1 MTSNQCPRCTFI
13 NRPGA
18 KFCAHCCQP
27 LTPPPPVVQA
37 GCIRCGQP
45 LRANAQFCAKCGARQ
60 IVTLPPLPVQPPMMM
75 PAVAPVLRP
84 PALPPPPPV
93 IELPPADYRQAM
105 VEIDY
110 TSQGRFGLKSKKDG
124 KKLTFS
130 DTGGTNNT
138 RVWIDGDTPIYGDG
152 GRWLEA
158 PQMKDGRLTSV
169 WKHTD
174 IEVAQI
180 VSYVYGMQLGRVD
193 TIQIKYTLTN
203 VGRSMREVGLR
214 IMIDTLIGDNDGV
227 PFVVPGHKGIVTEAL
242 EFTGAQVPES
252 FQALEEPDLA
262 EPGVI
267 VRMRL
272 QGGETTRPDRL
283 VITHW
288 PGSSADWNFPLT
300 DLGHDSAVGLYYEP
314 RSMARGESRTIVTC
328 YGLGEISSAESGN
341 ACLSLS
347 FERAVE
353 LKDKFWITAL
363 VIAPHAGQT
372 ACLALPAGLDFSDGY
387 EPRQDVTLDGEYTQV
402 SWRVVAQSLFDDDLV
417 QVTLEPDGI
426 TESQSISVRP
436 RGSIR

>member
-1 MTSNQCPRCTFI
+1 MQVNQCVRCNFL

-18 KFCAHCCQP
+18 KFCANCRQP
-27 LTPPPPVVQA
+27 LAPVVQA

-45 LRANAQFCAKCGARQ
+45 LRANAQFCAQCGGRQ
-60 IVTLPPLPVQPPMMM
+60 IVTPPPRPVQPPSLV
-75 PAVAPVLRP
+75 PPPVLRP
-84 PALPPPPPV
+84 PVPPPPPLV
-93 IELPPADYRQAM
+93 IELPPADYRQAL
-105 VEIDY
+105 VGIGY
-110 TSQGRFGLKSKKDG
+110 NAQGRFGLKSKKNG

-138 RVWIDGDTPIYGDG
+138 RVWIDGDTPTYGNG
-152 GRWLEA
+152 GRWLKA
-158 PQMKDGRLTSV
+158 PQLKDGRLTSV

-174 IEVAQI
+174 IEVAQT
-180 VSYVYGMQLGRVD
+180 VSYVYGLQPGRVD
-193 TIQIKYTLTN
+193 TIQIKYELTN
-203 VGRSMREVGLR
+203 VGRSTREVGLR
-214 IMIDTLIGDNDGV
+214 IMIDTLIGSNDGV
-227 PFVVPGHKGIVTEAL
+227 PFVVPGRKGIVTEAL

-252 FQALEEPDLA
+252 FQALENPDLA
-262 EPGVI
+262 EPGII

-288 PGSSADWNFPLT
+288 PGSEADWDFPLE

-328 YGLGEISSAESGN
+328 YGLGEISSAASGN
-341 ACLSLS
+341 ASLSLS

-363 VIAPHAGQT
+363 VIAPRAGQT

-387 EPRQDVTLDGEYTQV
+387 EAEQDVTPEGEYTQV
-402 SWRVVAQSLFDDDLV
+402 SWRVAAQALFNDGLV
-417 QVTLEPDGI
+417 KVTLDPDDI